1 MIGWIDFSSEH
12 RQKVRTVIDLLKK
25 PGVVDELGIGVIRDA
40 FADRMFPGIST
51 IQTRA
56 KYFTLLAAIVED
68 YVRRNEQRPMKE
80 TLEEYLRYWE
90 QDFRINIARRYGDA
104 GDGLGVIGI
113 SFGESRKKD
122 VERRASSVY
131 WNGLRTF
138 GLIGSPLSL
147 AEFSRVH
154 SGRPKLQSLLQAT
167 GRNKGDDPDA
177 DDLGRPRIRAPQV
190 DEDYWENPDIELTQD
205 EATFLKQQIISNA
218 KGSLLAKVL
227 LDDNATNQLIEL
239 RSQTLFADFSELPF
253 LQQPEF
259 AELATV
265 ARHANWFW
273 MILHGAHIR
282 YNVLIDSLR
291 ADDGA
296 AYVEQ
301 WEDWR
306 DRMEEF
312 DWGQWNSRLLW
323 DIVEQYGGRVKNA
336 TREFV
341 NDWIAQA
348 QAGATD
354 IEECDRL
361 IARQEVNN
369 KQRKARLRRNPRDE
383 QVEGWIGLS
392 RLDYRLPQVQRI
404 VQDIRDGE
412 TGGARTD
419 A

>member
-90 QDFRINIARRYGDA
+90 QDFRINIARRYGDE

-190 DEDYWENPDIELTQD
+190 D
-205 EATFLKQQIISNA
+205 
-218 KGSLLAKVL
+218 
-227 LDDNATNQLIEL
+227 
-239 RSQTLFADFSELPF
+239 
-253 LQQPEF
+253 
-259 AELATV
+259 
-265 ARHANWFW
+265 
-273 MILHGAHIR
+273 
-282 YNVLIDSLR
+282 
-291 ADDGA
+291 
-296 AYVEQ
+296 
-301 WEDWR
+301 
-306 DRMEEF
+306 
-312 DWGQWNSRLLW
+312 
-323 DIVEQYGGRVKNA
+323 
-336 TREFV
+336 
-341 NDWIAQA
+341 
-348 QAGATD
+348 
-354 IEECDRL
+354 
-361 IARQEVNN
+361 
-369 KQRKARLRRNPRDE
+369 
-383 QVEGWIGLS
+383 
-392 RLDYRLPQVQRI
+392 
-404 VQDIRDGE
+404 
-412 TGGARTD
+412 
-419 A
+419 